1 MSWTDTLNDAQA
13 GMADFTAGQPA
24 TAEGFGALHEA
35 SIAAGALSAKTKELM
50 ALAIGIS
57 KQCVDCIAFH
67 VKASIEAGATR
78 AEIEETVGVCML
90 MGGGP
95 AYMYGVKA
103 LKAYDEFT
111 A

>member
-1 MSWTDTLNDAQA
+1 MSWTDKLNEAQGGMEGFGAAQA
-13 GMADFTAGQPA
+13 A
-24 TAEGFGALHEA
+24 TAEGVGALHAA
-35 SIAAGALSAKTKELM
+35 STTAGEISNKHKELM
-50 ALAIGIS
+50 ALALGIA

-78 AEIEETVGVCML
+78 AEIEETVGVCIL

-95 AYMYGVKA
+95 SYMYGVKA
-103 LKAYDEFT
+103 LAAYDEFT